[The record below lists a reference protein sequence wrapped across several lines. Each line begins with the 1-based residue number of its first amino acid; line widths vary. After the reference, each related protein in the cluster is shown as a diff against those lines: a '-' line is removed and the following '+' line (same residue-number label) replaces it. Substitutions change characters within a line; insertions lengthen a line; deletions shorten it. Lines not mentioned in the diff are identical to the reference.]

1 MFVYSAISWE
11 EILVLPILRAC
22 VSTWRYRDRRAAT
35 PTFKRSATRPPS
47 CQLDFVTAVSVV
59 PGRLRVRLC
68 NCPAQRVRVDVV
80 DEAPAAVDLDD
91 GDPLPVRSLE
101 LGIAVDRYFSQL
113 ETQLGLGRIDDA
125 SRRRAEMAARRGE
138 EGDFGYG

>member
-1 MFVYSAISWE
+1 MLVYSAISCE
-11 EILVLPILRAC
+11 EIRVLPILRAC

-68 NCPAQRVRVDVV
+68 NGPAERGRVDVV
-80 DEAPAAVDLDD
+80 DEARAAGDLHE
-91 GDPLPVRSLE
+91 GEPLPVHGLE
-101 LGIAVDRYFSQL
+101 HGIAIDRRCPRL
-113 ETQLGLGRIDDA
+113 E
-125 SRRRAEMAARRGE
+125 
-138 EGDFGYG
+138 